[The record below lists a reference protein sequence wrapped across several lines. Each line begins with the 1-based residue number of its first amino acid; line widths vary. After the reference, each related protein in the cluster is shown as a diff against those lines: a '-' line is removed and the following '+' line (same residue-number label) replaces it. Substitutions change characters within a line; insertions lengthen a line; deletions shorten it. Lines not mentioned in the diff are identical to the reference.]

1 MREAVIKRKTNE
13 TDIEIKINL
22 DGTGNYM
29 SEDGKSLI
37 DTGCGFFNHMME
49 LFAKHSCVDMS
60 IKCKGDVEVDF
71 HHSIE
76 DIGICL
82 GMAFKEALGDKKGIN
97 RYGWILL
104 PMDEALIMSA
114 IDFSD
119 RGMLCFNVEF
129 PNEYKVGDMDTEL
142 VEEFMI
148 AFSRNAGIT
157 LHIEKFAGTNIHH
170 IVEGIFKALARC
182 LKQAVAMD
190 PRNPNAIPSTKG
202 KLA

>member
-1 MREAVIKRKTNE
+1 MRESTITRKTNE
-13 TDIEIKINL
+13 TEITINLNL
-22 DGTGNYM
+22 DGNGNYM
-29 SEDGKSLI
+29 SKEGKSLI
-37 DTGCGFFNHMME
+37 DTGSGFFNHMME
-49 LFAKHSCVDMS
+49 LFTKHACVDLS
-60 IKCKGDVEVDF
+60 ISCQGDTMVDM

-104 PMDEALIMSA
+104 PMDEALIMTA
-114 IDFSD
+114 LDFSD
-119 RGMLCFNVEF
+119 RGLLCFNVEF
-129 PNEYKVGDMDTEL
+129 PPEYKVGDLDTEL
-142 VEEFMI
+142 VEEFMV

-170 IVEGIFKALARC
+170 IIEGIFKALARS
-182 LKQAVAMD
+182 LKQAIALD
-190 PRNPNAIPSTKG
+190 PRNPNSIPSTKG